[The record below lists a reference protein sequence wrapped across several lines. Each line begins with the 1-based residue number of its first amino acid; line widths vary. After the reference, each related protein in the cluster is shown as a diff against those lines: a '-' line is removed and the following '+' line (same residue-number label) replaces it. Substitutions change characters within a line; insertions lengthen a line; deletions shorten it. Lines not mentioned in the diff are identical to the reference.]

1 MSTGKR
7 LAKRSILGTRV
18 AVPGEDG
25 LYHPGVIQAVKTPE
39 LSGNHPSRYSV
50 RLDLTRKQ
58 REHPETDIIGP
69 GFAGLTG
76 IKLRP
81 GQVVYVTYC
90 NREMQGSVVCHR
102 PNVDQVIIRLLVSSN
117 YEFRIHKVDFRM
129 KLKPKSDILLFVVII
144 ILYFMTTANNKISYF
159 GFNFN
164 RKSTYT

>member
-39 LSGNHPSRYSV
+39 AVVNSGITSRYSV

-58 REHPETDIIGP
+58 REHPESDIIGP

-102 PNVDQVIIRLLVSSN
+102 PNVDQVIIRLLVSVFFI
-117 YEFRIHKVDFRM
+117 YF
-129 KLKPKSDILLFVVII
+129 LVIQ
-144 ILYFMTTANNKISYF
+144 NNAKT
-159 GFNFN
+159 N
-164 RKSTYT
+164 RS